1 MFNKFIIKV
10 CVEESIVN
18 TPLVTRQNQNSAKSE
33 VTFKQ
38 VIRGA
43 ITIDF
48 STPTLRI
55 DLNEHPIFFAKLILC
70 RQIFFLQ
77 IFPNQKPF
85 SLVNFFPNAIVP
97 LSI

>member
-55 DLNEHPIFFAKLILC
+55 NLNEHPIFSPKLFFV
-70 RQIFFLQ
+70 QTNIFSANLPQ
-77 IFPNQKPF
+77 PETI
-85 SLVNFFPNAIVP
+85 
-97 LSI
+97 